1 MSSRK
6 AIFMETTEI
15 PVQKTAGEIL
25 GLLVRAGATQVSLD
39 YKGTKIVGMRFTYPV
54 DGHDVAF
61 SLPVRT
67 EPIFKT
73 INGRRT
79 PDAWKQFNR
88 ADMEAKD
95 REQADRVAWRQL
107 LRWIE
112 AQIAM
117 IETGMVKTDEVFLP
131 YAATPGGQTLYEQFI
146 ESGAAMRLLPAGS
159 QNAS

>member
-1 MSSRK
+1 MSTRK
-6 AIFMETTEI
+6 SLFMESTEI

-25 GLLVRAGATQVSLD
+25 SLLVRAGATQVSLD
-39 YKGTKIVGMRFTYPV
+39 YKGAKITGMRFTYPV
-54 DGHDVAF
+54 DGHDVPF
-61 SLPVRT
+61 RLPVRT
-67 EPIFKT
+67 EPIFQI

-79 PDAWKQFNR
+79 PDTWKQFSR
-88 ADMEAKD
+88 EQMAEKD

-131 YAATPGGQTLYEQFI
+131 YAATASGVTLYEQFI
-146 ESGAAMRLLPAGS
+146 ETGMAARLLPAPE
-159 QNAS
+159 AR